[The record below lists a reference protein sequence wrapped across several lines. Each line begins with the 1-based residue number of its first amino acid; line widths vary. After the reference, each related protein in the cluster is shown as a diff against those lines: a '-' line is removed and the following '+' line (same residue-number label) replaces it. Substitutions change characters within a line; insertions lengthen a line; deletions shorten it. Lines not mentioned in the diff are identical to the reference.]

1 MANKRPDQLNER
13 ELQALLKRKRIEAR
27 NQRLEEFARSGRII
41 TLAPDLQSGAFEDFD
56 NAIVSQPVSD
66 TPSSRRKRISD
77 RILLGVEILAVVG
90 LIFILFNGVN
100 LIRTLNSEVVAAF
113 DLPTPSPTP
122 LISAVVLPSGHTPPT
137 DPGGARPNDA
147 EIPEHLRPI
156 VQALN
161 NVPVPTPSPEHPIR
175 IQIPAIGVD
184 APIVQGD
191 NWESLKQGVGQH
203 IGSANPG
210 QQGNVVLSGHNDIFG
225 EIFRYLDQ
233 LEPGDEIVIFSNVRA
248 YNYVI
253 TDWEIVEPTAVH
265 VMDPTEDPTTTLI
278 SCYPYLINTERIVVK
293 ALLNDF

>member
-1 MANKRPDQLNER
+1 MATKRPDELNER

-56 NAIVSQPVSD
+56 NPITPQPASD

-77 RILLGVEILAVVG
+77 RILLAVEVLAVVG
-90 LIFILFNGVN
+90 LVFILFNGVN
-100 LIRTLNSEVVAAF
+100 LIRTLNAEVVAAF

-137 DPGGARPNDA
+137 DPGGARPNEA

-161 NVPVPTPSPEHPIR
+161 NVPVPTASPEQAIR

-203 IGSANPG
+203 IGSSNPG
-210 QQGNVVLSGHNDIFG
+210 QQGNLVLAGHNDIFG

-233 LEPGDEIVIFSNVRA
+233 LEPGDEFTIFSNVRA

-265 VMDPTEDPTTTLI
+265 VMDSTEDPSATLI
-278 SCYPYLINTERIVVK
+278 SCYPYLINSERIVVK